1 MTSGHRK
8 LLVMAIALAC
18 AGPTWAINKCTGPDG
33 KVAFQDAPCA
43 GRGETLDVRPA
54 SGRAPSPQPPAA
66 VSNSAEPAA
75 ATPASKPQSEVE
87 RIEGEVAKS
96 QKARRKRD
104 LEVVAIPNAR
114 LALRQHTD
122 ACSRQQAQIQ
132 SRKRSAANNMAGA
145 VWEQSISEEMS
156 AAARECST
164 RSRQL
169 LSELDALRQECT
181 AVSCVP
187 EGQ

>member
-1 MTSGHRK
+1 MTAGHRR
-8 LLVMAIALAC
+8 LLVLAVALAC
-18 AGPTWAINKCTGPDG
+18 SGSSWAINKCVGPDG
-33 KVAFQDAPCA
+33 KVAFQDAPCT
-43 GRGETLDVRPA
+43 GRGEVLDVRPA
-54 SGRAPSPQPPAA
+54 SGRAPSPPPPAA
-66 VSNSAEPAA
+66 VLNSVEPVVGAP
-75 ATPASKPQSEVE
+75 TSKPQSEVE

-132 SRKRSAANNMAGA
+132 SKKRSAANNMAGA

>member
-1 MTSGHRK
+1 MTKGHRK
-8 LLVMAIALAC
+8 LLLLAVALTC
-18 AGPTWAINKCTGPDG
+18 AGQTWAINKCVGPDG

-43 GRGETLDVRPA
+43 GRGEVLDVRPA
-54 SGRAPSPQPPAA
+54 SGRAPVLQKAA
-66 VSNSAEPAA
+66 PGAADPVSAA
-75 ATPASKPQSEVE
+75 PVSKPQSEVE
-87 RIEGEVAKS
+87 RIEAEVAKS
-96 QKARRKRD
+96 QRARRKRD

-114 LALRQHTD
+114 LAIRQHTE

-132 SRKRSAANNMAGA
+132 SRKQNSANNLAGA

-169 LSELDALRQECT
+169 VSELDALRQECT